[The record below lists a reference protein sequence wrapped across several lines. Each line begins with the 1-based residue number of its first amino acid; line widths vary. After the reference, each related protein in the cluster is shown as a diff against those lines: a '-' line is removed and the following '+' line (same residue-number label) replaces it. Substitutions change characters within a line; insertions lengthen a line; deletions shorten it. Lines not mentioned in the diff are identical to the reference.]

1 MPVVRTGLG
10 APRERRPVALSGML
24 EDGAPVTNRQPP
36 RGTSPRLSLQDQHL
50 VAILEA
56 RVKAL
61 VAVVNQALAYRNALV
76 PFLTALR
83 TGADP
88 SAVRPLVERLDPA
101 RRALKRLA
109 RGL

>member
-1 MPVVRTGLG
+1 M
-10 APRERRPVALSGML
+10 
-24 EDGAPVTNRQPP
+24 
-36 RGTSPRLSLQDQHL
+36 
-50 VAILEA
+50 
-56 RVKAL
+56 KAL